1 MAVIQGI
8 QICIPVGT
16 KSARQ
21 ILDKMSSVLQARH
34 TYRLSRGQFLKKW
47 RGLRKALFLTRDYQ
61 DLRIRV
67 FARTHGKCADCQEK
81 SCVHL
86 HHVIPVAYAP
96 HKALDDANCK
106 GLCRDCH
113 EEAHEDGTA

>member
-1 MAVIQGI
+1 MPVIEGI

-21 ILDKMSSVLQARH
+21 ILDKMSSVLEARR
-34 TYRLSRGQFLKKW
+34 TCRISRRQFITKW

-61 DLRIRV
+61 DLRNRV
-67 FARTHGKCADCQEK
+67 FARTHGKCATCQK
-81 SCVHL
+81 AGCVHL

-96 HKALDDANCK
+96 RKALDDENCQ
-106 GLCRDCH
+106 GLCRGCH
-113 EEAHEDGTA
+113 EEAHEDGPA